1 MFFQFVQIMKMMK
14 PLLRQHNTLNI
25 FHISENK
32 MFERQSV
39 KPRCS
44 KFFLKSS
51 KAVDKINFRGFV
63 RKIMPIMHEVQN
75 ATKIYF
81 GVYIGLPGMSVT
93 LVLKT

>member
-1 MFFQFVQIMKMMK
+1 MFFQFIQIMKMMK

-44 KFFLKSS
+44 KFFFQK
-51 KAVDKINFRGFV
+51 
-63 RKIMPIMHEVQN
+63 QW
-75 ATKIYF
+75 TKF
-81 GVYIGLPGMSVT
+81 MSGVSYIGLPGMSVT